1 MTTTSLSVFDGTEE
15 YPNPDARRRLA
26 SLVGIDDQRQRL
38 GKGLRLMLEPESVTE
53 WSKKHYRGKVLPVVA
68 QFQQRPP
75 LFLLAGDVGT
85 GKTALAESIGDSV
98 AKSTGVHVTL
108 YRMSL
113 GSRGSGL
120 VGEMTNLITGA
131 FTEVTAAAKKSK
143 SASGQH
149 RGAHILLVDEADT
162 LAQSRESV
170 QMHHEDRA
178 GVNALIRGI
187 NELSLQQLPAAV
199 IMCTNRLDA
208 MDPAV
213 RRRAADVLEFT
224 RPNEEHRRKILHEAL
239 SPAGFDAH
247 QIDALVKATGADSHA
262 PGYTF
267 SDLTQRFLPSLVL
280 DAFPDSAITF
290 DRALELVVKIKP
302 TPPFGKQQ

>member
-1 MTTTSLSVFDGTEE
+1 MTTTNLTLFDGTEE
-15 YPNPDARRRLA
+15 YPNPDAKRRLA
-26 SLVGIDDQRQRL
+26 SLVGIDDQRERL

-53 WSKKHYRGKVLPVVA
+53 WSKKHYHGKVLPLVA

-75 LFLLAGDVGT
+75 LFVLTGDVGT
-85 GKTALAESIGDSV
+85 GKTALAESIGDFV
-98 AKSTGVHVTL
+98 ARSSGVHIML

-131 FTEVTAAAKKSK
+131 FTEVTTAAKKSK
-143 SASGQH
+143 SANGKP

-162 LAQSRESV
+162 LAQSRESA

-187 NELSLQQLPAAV
+187 NELSLQHLPAAV
-199 IMCTNRLDA
+199 IMCTNRLNA
-208 MDPAV
+208 IDPAV

-224 RPNEEHRRKILHEAL
+224 RPTDEHRRKILNEAL
-239 SPAGFDAH
+239 SPAGFNAH
-247 QIDALVKATGADSHA
+247 QIDALVQATGTGS

-280 DAFPDSAITF
+280 DAFPDASITF
-290 DRALELVVKIKP
+290 ERALELVVKIKS
-302 TPPFGKQQ
+302 TPPFGDQG